1 MSTRREQ
8 ILPEVPSLT
17 SLYGQAVARSARL
30 MVRRPGPIVA
40 RLPEISYRVDDV
52 RVDRAQLAAYQ
63 HLLGEAGT
71 DTLPAGY
78 VHVLGFP
85 VAVAVMAR
93 EDFPLPLMGMVHVAN
108 QVQQRHPVHADDVLT
123 VRAWA
128 QNLRAHRSG
137 TQVDLVTEVGQADG
151 LDVLWRGVSSYLAKG
166 KPLKGLAL
174 VESADGARPAR
185 ADGRDADAPLPA
197 VTASWRLGAST
208 GRRYADVSGDR
219 NPIHLSGLS
228 AKLFG
233 FKRAIAHGM
242 YTASRALATVGP
254 ARPDAFVWDVEFLK
268 PVLLPGQVA
277 INLTPAEGAT
287 SYLGW
292 DPRSQAVHFAG
303 SVRPLP

>member
-8 ILPEVPSLT
+8 LLPEVPSLT

-63 HLLGEAGT
+63 HLLGEAGS

-85 VAVAVMAR
+85 VAMAVMAR

-108 QVQQRHPVHADDVLT
+108 QVQQRHPVHAEDVLT

-151 LDVLWRGVSSYLAKG
+151 LDVLWRGVSTYLAKG

-174 VESADGARPAR
+174 VEAADGGASSGAYPT
-185 ADGRDADAPLPA
+185 DTPLPEA
-197 VTASWRLGAST
+197 TANWRLGAST

-228 AKLFG
+228 AKLFS

-242 YTASRALATVGP
+242 YTASRALAAVGP
-254 ARPDAFVWDVEFLK
+254 ARGDAFTWEVEFRK
-268 PVLLPGQVA
+268 PVYLPGQVA
-277 INLTPAEGAT
+277 LNLTASDAGT
-287 SYLGW
+287 TFLGW
-292 DPRSQAVHFAG
+292 DPRTGTRHFSGAVQ
-303 SVRPLP
+303 PLP

>member
-1 MSTRREQ
+1 MSARREQ

-40 RLPEISYRVDDV
+40 RLPEIAYRVDDV
-52 RVDRAQLAAYQ
+52 RVDQSQLAAYQ

-85 VAVAVMAR
+85 VAMAVMAR

-108 QVQQRHPVHADDVLT
+108 HVEQRHPVHAQDVLT

-151 LDVLWRGVSSYLAKG
+151 LDVLWRGVSTYLAKG

-174 VESADGARPAR
+174 VEAADGSRPAG
-185 ADGRDADAPLPA
+185 GRDPEAPLPA
-197 VTASWRLGAST
+197 VTANWKLGAST

-219 NPIHLSGLS
+219 NPIHLTSLS

-233 FKRAIAHGM
+233 FSKAIAHGM
-242 YTASRALATVGP
+242 YTASRALAAVGP
-254 ARPDAFVWDVEFLK
+254 ARGDTFAWDVEFAK

-277 INLTPAEGAT
+277 LNLTPTEGGT
-287 SYLGW
+287 DYLGW
-292 DPRSQAVHFAG
+292 DPRSGKVHFSG